1 MIINANT
8 KLSLDVTTSEGVTFT
23 VTEHRGET
31 HLMITWA
38 NGEEAL
44 DYEIRI
50 TNRDAHE
57 LTELFKAVN

>member
-23 VTEHRGET
+23 LTEHRGET

-44 DYEIRI
+44 DYQVFI
-50 TNRDAHE
+50 TNRDAQA
-57 LTELFKAVN
+57 LTELFGAVN